1 MAEVVLA
8 TASAKQVWQRD
19 YFMEYV
25 RESMF
30 MSYMSNADK
39 NKGGIIL
46 TKFEDLQEAGKT
58 INVPFIGKLTGSGVT
73 GSQTLAGAEEQLTNY
88 NMPISIDWR
97 RNAVRV
103 PKSESY
109 KTEINL
115 LDAAKDALR
124 TWEAEK
130 FRDDIIN
137 AMGAFVTD
145 TSGTTVNAIDS
156 SAANRNA
163 WSLANVDRVLY
174 GLTKSNYS
182 ATWATA
188 LGNID
193 TTNDK
198 ATAAT
203 LSLAKRIAKQ
213 ASPAIRP
220 FKTKDGYEYYV
231 AFHGSRS
238 FRDLKADSTIVAAN
252 RDARARE
259 NGGMNSNPIFQDGDL
274 LYDGVI
280 HREVPEIDTY
290 ATASGI
296 YDGAG
301 AASADVRPI
310 FVCGGGAVAV
320 AWGQEPT
327 PKTDYTQD
335 YGFRPGVAIEELL
348 GVKKINFNG
357 KQNGMVSLFVAA
369 AADS

>member
-8 TASAKQVWQRD
+8 SASQKQVWQST
-19 YFMEYV
+19 YFSEYV

-30 MSYMSNADK
+30 KPYMSNADK

-46 TKFEDLQEAGKT
+46 TKFEELSESGKT
-58 INVPFIGKLTGSGVT
+58 INVPFIGRLTGSGVT
-73 GSQTLAGAEEQLTNY
+73 GSQTLDGNEEQLTNF
-88 NMPISIDWR
+88 NMPISVDWR

-109 KTEINL
+109 KTELNL
-115 LDAAKDALR
+115 LDAAKDVLK

-145 TSGTTVNAIDS
+145 SSGTTVNAIDS
-156 SAANRNA
+156 TAANRNA
-163 WSLANVDRVLY
+163 FAAANADRILAGVAR
-174 GLTKSNYS
+174 SNYS
-182 ATWATA
+182 ATWATM

-203 LSLAKRIAKQ
+203 MSLAKRMAK
-213 ASPAIRP
+213 AADPHIRP
-220 FKTKDGYEYYV
+220 HKTKDGYEYFV

-238 FRDLKADSTIVAAN
+238 FRDLKLDSTIVAAN

-259 NGGMNSNPIFQDGDL
+259 NGGMNSNPLFQDGDL
-274 LYDGVI
+274 LYDGII
-280 HREVPEIDTY
+280 HREVPEIDAW

-296 YDGAG
+296 FDGAG

-327 PKTDYTQD
+327 PKTDYLKD
-335 YGFRPGVAIEELL
+335 FGFRPGVAIEELL

-357 KQNGMVSLFVAA
+357 KQNGVVTLLVAA